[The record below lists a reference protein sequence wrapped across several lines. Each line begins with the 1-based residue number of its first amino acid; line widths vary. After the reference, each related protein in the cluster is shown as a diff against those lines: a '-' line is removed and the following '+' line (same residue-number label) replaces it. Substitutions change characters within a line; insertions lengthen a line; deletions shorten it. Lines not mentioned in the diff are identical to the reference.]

1 MPKVE
6 LISNIFHYYHTAL
19 SLHRCGYLGDYIT
32 GPSALDNE
40 ASIQRWG
47 RIFERLWI
55 ERRLECIPPHL
66 VKRMWLPE
74 IAQKAV
80 KRLGGTGE
88 QSNWVHNELFARK
101 AARLMTD
108 CDVVHFVNSVGREA
122 ARKAKRS
129 GAVAICDMREEHPD
143 YQAQILSEEAKR
155 LKIQFTV
162 PGSSYRH
169 RIIEEL
175 HLADYIFCPSS
186 YAKRTF
192 VTQGI
197 SADKLV
203 VCPYGVDIKQFTG
216 RERPRPS
223 GQFNVLFLGN
233 ICMRKGVHYLLEA
246 FQSAGLRNARLLLAG
261 PIDPSF
267 RPVLDRYSL
276 FERVGPIPHSQVHEQ
291 YKKADVFVIPSLAD
305 SYPLVALEAMSA
317 GLPVIVSENT
327 GTAGVIENGREGFVV
342 PVRNAREIAE
352 KLTFLYENREQCA
365 RMGMAAASAA
375 SVLSWENYEKV
386 CADFYK
392 SLFRDDG
399 AQFRPTTQLITPD
412 SRARGARSEIQAE
425 RTGSR
430 ENPHTP
436 ENRRSLEHGL
446 IC

>member
-19 SLHRCGYLGDYIT
+19 SLYRCGYLGDYIT
-32 GPSALDNE
+32 GPSALDDE
-40 ASIQRWG
+40 AWMQHRG

-55 ERRLECIPPHL
+55 ERRLEGIPPRL

-74 IAQKAV
+74 IVQKGV
-80 KRLGGTGE
+80 KRLGGTSE
-88 QSNWVHNELFARK
+88 RSNWVHNELFARK
-101 AARLMTD
+101 AARMMTD
-108 CDVVHFVNSVGREA
+108 CDAVHFVNSVGLEA

-129 GAVAICDMREEHPD
+129 GAVVICDMREEHPD
-143 YQAQILSEEAKR
+143 YQAKILSEEAER

-192 VTQGI
+192 VSQGI

-203 VCPYGVDIKQFTG
+203 VCPYGVNTKQFTG
-216 RERPRPS
+216 RERSAPS
-223 GQFNVLFLGN
+223 EQFNVLFLGN

-246 FQSAGLRNARLLLAG
+246 FQSAGLRDARLLLAG

-267 RPVLDRYSL
+267 RPVLDRYSS
-276 FERVGPIPHSQVHEQ
+276 FERVGPIPHSRVHEQ
-291 YKKADVFVIPSLAD
+291 YQQADVFVIPSLAD
-305 SYPLVALEAMSA
+305 AYPLVALEAMSA

-327 GTAGVIENGREGFVV
+327 GTADIIENGREGFVV
-342 PVRNAREIAE
+342 PIRNAREIAA
-352 KLTFLYENREQCA
+352 KLTLLYENREQCA

-375 SVLSWENYEKV
+375 RVLNWENYEKV
-386 CADFYK
+386 CTGFYE
-392 SLFRDDG
+392 SLFSGRG
-399 AQFRPTTQLITPD
+399 TQFRAP
-412 SRARGARSEIQAE
+412 RGDQR
-425 RTGSR
+425 
-430 ENPHTP
+430 
-436 ENRRSLEHGL
+436 
-446 IC
+446 

>member
-32 GPSALDNE
+32 GPSALDDE
-40 ASIQRWG
+40 AWIQRRG

-55 ERRLECIPPHL
+55 ERRLEGIPPHL

-74 IAQKAV
+74 IVQKAV
-80 KRLGGTGE
+80 KRLGGTSE

-108 CDVVHFVNSVGREA
+108 CDAVHFVNSVGREA
-122 ARKAKRS
+122 ARKAKRN
-129 GAVAICDMREEHPD
+129 GAVVICDMREEHPD
-143 YQAQILSEEAKR
+143 YQERILSEEAKR

-169 RIIEEL
+169 RIIEEI

-192 VTQGI
+192 VEQGI

-203 VCPYGVDIKQFTG
+203 VCPYGVDTKQFAR
-216 RERPRPS
+216 RESSRPS

-246 FQSAGLRNARLLLAG
+246 FQSAGLGNARLLLAG
-261 PIDPSF
+261 PIDPLF
-267 RPVLDRYSL
+267 RPVLDRYSM
-276 FERVGPIPHSQVHEQ
+276 FELVGPIPHSQVHEQ
-291 YKKADVFVIPSLAD
+291 YLKADVFVIPSLAD
-305 SYPLVALEAMSA
+305 AYPLVVLEAMSA

-327 GTAGVIENGREGFVV
+327 GSADVIENGREGFVV
-342 PVRNAREIAE
+342 PIRNAREIAE
-352 KLTFLYENREQCA
+352 RLTLLYENREQCA
-365 RMGMAAASAA
+365 RMGIAAASAA
-375 SVLSWENYEKV
+375 RALSWENYETV
-386 CADFYK
+386 CAGFYK
-392 SLFRDDG
+392 SLFRDNG
-399 AQFRPTTQLITPD
+399 AQFHKTP
-412 SRARGARSEIQAE
+412 Q
-425 RTGSR
+425 
-430 ENPHTP
+430 
-436 ENRRSLEHGL
+436 
-446 IC
+446 